1 MLTFLLALILAVNMG
16 TVAEAIITPPKGAV
30 TFNPF
35 SAIPLPS
42 PASGENT
49 LFTFQVPIGYDG
61 IITGQS
67 NGYIGAGFVEG
78 SGDIVWRIAVNNF
91 GTRRYLKDCGAILVS
106 LGQINNYQTIP
117 GGMRIYSGNAVSV
130 VVTAPNTSGALPAPG
145 TGQSFA
151 GLHGWCWPR
160 R

>member
-1 MLTFLLALILAVNMG
+1 MDVAALDMSAAAQAVI
-16 TVAEAIITPPKGAV
+16 VPPKGAV

-35 SAIPLPS
+35 NAIPLPS

-67 NGYIGAGFVEG
+67 NGYIGAGFIEG
-78 SGDIVWRIAVNNF
+78 SGDIVWRIVVNNF

-106 LGQINNYQTIP
+106 LGKVNLYQTIP

-130 VVTAPNTSGALPAPG
+130 VVTAPNTSGALPPAG
-145 TGQSFA
+145 TGQIFA
-151 GLHGWCWPR
+151 GLHGYHWPR